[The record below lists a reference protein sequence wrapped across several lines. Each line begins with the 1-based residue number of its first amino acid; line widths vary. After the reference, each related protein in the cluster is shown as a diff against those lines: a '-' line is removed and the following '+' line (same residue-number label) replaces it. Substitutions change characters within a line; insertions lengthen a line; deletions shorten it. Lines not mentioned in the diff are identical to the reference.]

1 MIVADE
7 GVAAVRGV
15 WLFGWYGRF
24 ETCPYG
30 LAGRLHRWRGLGVVV
45 VEGRGVWLVCP
56 SPPRAYPARGAS
68 LARAP
73 FAVRKGRGWCWFSG
87 SAGKRC
93 VGGLVGSA
101 GLEPALTGW
110 LTRCLVGCLGVD
122 HSWSVVRR
130 ARISVVGVSSSSS
143 AGWRAFYSFWGQ
155 DPHFELTLSF
165 IRWCGEG

>member
-1 MIVADE
+1 MVGMA
-7 GVAAVRGV
+7 
-15 WLFGWYGRF
+15 
-24 ETCPYG
+24 G
-30 LAGRLHRWRGLGVVV
+30 LKPAPTSGGLDRWRGLGVVV

-56 SPPRAYPARGAS
+56 SPPRALTLTLSRQAGEGMIVADEGV
-68 LARAP
+68 A
-73 FAVRKGRGWCWFSG
+73 AVRGWCWFSG
-87 SAGKRC
+87 SAGKGC

-143 AGWRAFYSFWGQ
+143 AGWRVFYSFWGQ

-165 IRWCGEG
+165 FRWCGEG